1 MKKKPSL
8 TILIAIP
15 LVVASLVASCGG
27 APADTTPTTTGASAP
42 PTSQEATPQ
51 ASNPFDSSGSD
62 SATSLPAEVETYYK
76 TMVFIQGTAQLM
88 ARIDLASIMS
98 SDNQAAFLPLMT
110 MPGVMDDHLIAAN
123 ALPMPDGLES
133 AWAKATEAEAGLT
146 QALQDFLMT
155 YSQDE
160 FNQAVASNE
169 ALASDAVA
177 EAEAVLKA
185 QYGASPDD
193 IAAANRASL
202 TEMGEAYQAFASF
215 IAAGQAQ
222 SEDGSN

>member
-1 MKKKPSL
+1 MKK
-8 TILIAIP
+8 TVIAI
-15 LVVASLVASCGG
+15 LLFLLTTACGG
-27 APADTTPTTTGASAP
+27 SPPQADLTPTAAVLQAAPTTDAAESLDDLGSIQATDNASGLPADA
-42 PTSQEATPQ
+42 
-51 ASNPFDSSGSD
+51 
-62 SATSLPAEVETYYK
+62 ETYYK

-88 ARIDLASIMS
+88 ARIDLASITA

-110 MPGVMDDHLIAAN
+110 MPGVMDDHVIAAQQIP
-123 ALPMPDGLES
+123 APAGFEA
-133 AWAKATEAEAGLT
+133 AWEKATEAEAGLT

-185 QYGASPDD
+185 QYGAGTED
-193 IAAANRASL
+193 IAAANRAAL
-202 TEMGEAYQAFASF
+202 TEMGEAYQTFASF
-215 IAAGQAQ
+215 IAAGQTQ
-222 SEDGSN
+222 SDDGSQ